1 MKRKVLSIILVVF
14 LIGGSFSMYP
24 PKAHAEDVFDFFNDV
39 FDAVVTAIV
48 PDFIYEV
55 FYCDILN
62 SFLPSCDSNGASSGN
77 QTPNTANR
85 APESVLISPVSQQKF
100 DDTNYSYVFRF
111 LSTDPDGDEIRYE
124 IDWDNNQSVDQS
136 FPGDTRY
143 VTSNVP
149 QETTKLFS
157 SAVDHT
163 FLARATDDKGA
174 SSGWTNYSIQKVDTT
189 LVNANPIYASCAISN
204 PTDQRL
210 ISLNS
215 PVTWTVVANGGDGNY
230 RYLWDNATTPSISN
244 TFTRIMTDRNDFAPT
259 INAVIDSSSPQE
271 NTSSFSCPSAS
282 ILPITCEVDN
292 ARPTVGTFA
301 TWTVKENGIE
311 TTNRD
316 YTYAWSNGFTET
328 ITTTKTFSTRL
339 DSVGSFTPILKV
351 TDSSV
356 SPSKTYTPVCTTITS
371 INPNVPAPT
380 MTFRAIPNS
389 GSVASPVYNSAQSAS
404 TITVN
409 VNQKFKLDWSI
420 TDALGCT
427 PSSDSTSATQW
438 LNQDLSNNPI
448 ASTTG
453 LRITENTKYTVTC
466 VSGQDG
472 SNKSASVNVLINPT
486 GTFQEF

>member
-1 MKRKVLSIILVVF
+1 MKRKILSIFVVVF

-24 PKAHAEDVFDFFNDV
+24 PKAHAEEVFDFFNDV

-48 PDFIYEV
+48 PDFIYEF
-55 FYCDILN
+55 FYCDVLN
-62 SFLPSCDSNGASSGN
+62 AFLPSCDSNGVPS

-85 APESVLISPVSQQKF
+85 APLSPTIAKLSQQKV
-100 DDTNYSYVFRF
+100 DDTNYSYVFKF
-111 LSTDPDGDEIRYE
+111 VSTDPDGDEIQYG
-124 IDWDNNQSVDQS
+124 IDWNNDQIVDQS
-136 FPGDTRY
+136 LPGDTTY
-143 VTSNVP
+143 VTSEVP
-149 QETTKLFS
+149 RETTKLFS
-157 SAVDHT
+157 STVAHT
-163 FLARATDDKGA
+163 FLAKATDSKGA
-174 SSGWTNYSIQKVDTT
+174 PSGWTNYSIQPVDPT
-189 LVNANPIYASCAISN
+189 LLNANPISASCAISN

-215 PVTWTVVANGGDGNY
+215 PVTWTVVASGGDGNY
-230 RYLWDNATTPSISN
+230 RYLWNNATTPSTSN
-244 TFTRIMTDRNDFAPT
+244 TYTHTMTDRSDFAPT
-259 INAVIDSSSPQE
+259 INAVMDTSSPQ

-292 ARPTVGTFA
+292 AQPTVGSLA
-301 TWTVKENGIE
+301 TWTVKENN
-311 TTNRD
+311 TAATNPN
-316 YTYAWSNGFTET
+316 YTYAWTNGVTNN
-328 ITTTKTFSTRL
+328 TFSVRL
-339 DSVGSFTPILKV
+339 DSVGSFTPTLTV

-420 TDALGCT
+420 ANVLGCT
-427 PSSDSTSATQW
+427 PSSDSTSATSWTNQN
-438 LNQDLSNNPI
+438 LNANPV
-448 ASTTG
+448 SS
-453 LRITENTKYTVTC
+453 LENLQITKNTRYTVTC

-472 SNKSASVNVLINPT
+472 LNKSASVNVQVNPV
-486 GTFQEF
+486 GVFQEF